1 MKVSNL
7 SLLTLTTLAMSL
19 VLDISTIYGPAFQT
33 ANAQASINDPSLQ
46 AELVTG
52 GMSFPTSMAFVDDN
66 NILVLEKDGAVR
78 LVSNGVMQD
87 TPVLQV
93 PVESKACL
101 ASLLQEARIMLHHR
115 GQVASQKQYSS
126 TLQNREKRN

>member
-19 VLDISTIYGPAFQT
+19 VLDISAIYGPAFQT
-33 ANAQASINDPSLQ
+33 AYAQEASINDPGLQ
-46 AELVTG
+46 VELVTG
-52 GMSFPTSMAFVDDN
+52 GMSFPTSMAFMDDN

-93 PVESKACL
+93 PVESKNERG
-101 ASLLQEARIMLHHR
+101 LLGIATTRS
-115 GQVASQKQYSS
+115 GDNATSS
-126 TLQNREKRN
+126 GTSG

>member
-19 VLDISTIYGPAFQT
+19 VLDISTIYGPVFQT
-33 ANAQASINDPSLQ
+33 AYAQASIKDHSLQ
-46 AELVTG
+46 VELVTG
-52 GMSFPTSMAFVDDN
+52 GISFPTSMAFVDDN

-78 LVSNGVMQD
+78 LVSNGVLQD

-93 PVESKACL
+93 PVESKN
-101 ASLLQEARIMLHHR
+101 ER
-115 GQVASQKQYSS
+115 G
-126 TLQNREKRN
+126 